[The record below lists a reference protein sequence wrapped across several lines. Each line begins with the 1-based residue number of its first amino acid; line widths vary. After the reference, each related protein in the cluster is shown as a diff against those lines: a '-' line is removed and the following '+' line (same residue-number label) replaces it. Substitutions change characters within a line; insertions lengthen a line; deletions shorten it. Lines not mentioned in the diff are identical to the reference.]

1 MDPGW
6 SEFFSSFNEGTFV
19 EEVLPDMGACLNTRK
34 EHQATWEPW
43 EVSLH
48 GAGGVPSLGCLCLR
62 AFA

>member
-34 EHQATWEPW
+34 EHEYMGAMGGEPSW
-43 EVSLH
+43 
-48 GAGGVPSLGCLCLR
+48 GQGGFLLLVAC
-62 AFA
+62 A